1 MKELYFE
8 YFIAYCFVSFFFEHT
23 VTCTLDHWTRI
34 IRRRNYNWIFS
45 GLPDL
50 EIVNCWLTDLRFEEY
65 FSLFASAGYDMPTIS
80 RM

>member
-1 MKELYFE
+1 MQCSGETDREENKIYL
-8 YFIAYCFVSFFFEHT
+8 
-23 VTCTLDHWTRI
+23 RI
-34 IRRRNYNWIFS
+34 INTIS

-65 FSLFASAGYDMPTIS
+65 FSLFVSAGYDISTIS